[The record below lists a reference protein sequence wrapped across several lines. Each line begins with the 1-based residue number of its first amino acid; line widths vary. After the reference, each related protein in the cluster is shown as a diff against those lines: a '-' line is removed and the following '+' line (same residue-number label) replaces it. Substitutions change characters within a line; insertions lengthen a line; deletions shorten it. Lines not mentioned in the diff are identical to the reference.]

1 MINIFSW
8 YFFGPT
14 IQFYVLLGPTWIL
27 YLQMRYINLKCLVH
41 LISTLLLQISFFELT
56 RLTICPLIS
65 LFLLVYLL
73 FYQVLLRSN
82 EYEKGLLGVHLSRRL
97 TFIFIWLV
105 NLASTS
111 FLTRTDARTHVRKPG
126 KLTYRGGTGPP
137 KNLPAL
143 WRQIE

>member
-65 LFLLVYLL
+65 LFLLVYLWS
-73 FYQVLLRSN
+73 YQVLLGSN
-82 EYEKGLLGVHLSRRL
+82 EYEKGLLGVHLSRLL

-111 FLTRTDARTHVRKPG
+111 FVTWTDARTHRRK
-126 KLTYRGGTGPP
+126 YR
-137 KNLPAL
+137 NLENSL
-143 WRQIE
+143 IEVGRANLKS